1 MPGDLWSQFWF
12 QLFSFMVIRERSRDH
27 FASVK
32 DDLRNS
38 LDFGLRIWKAG
49 WVQALA
55 GSNPASSAD
64 CGLGGEPVCEH
75 GVVAH
80 LVEHATTL
88 SNLTG
93 VAISAR
99 RLPIEL
105 ESGSPARTPGS
116 CRLRTVARSADDS
129 RPSRP
134 AR

>member
-32 DDLRNS
+32 DDLRIS

-80 LVEHATTL
+80 LVEHATTV
-88 SNLTG
+88 SNLTLLSE
-93 VAISAR
+93 ALPRADQPTDQRSYR
-99 RLPIEL
+99 R
-105 ESGSPARTPGS
+105 SR
-116 CRLRTVARSADDS
+116 ARSN
-129 RPSRP
+129 RPQ
-134 AR
+134 